1 MHSMILGVN
10 LLPLRLEGGG
20 TRHFAESL
28 LLEFTTPPFS
38 SRHLLFLMCFPE
50 MREHCER
57 LFKGAPNVAIV
68 TVKSAVE
75 VVACQE
81 LFDLYFCP
89 LNSLSPLLPARP
101 SVACLMDI
109 QEKFF
114 PAFFSE
120 KQLDDRR
127 ILYGDVVHRA
137 TIACTISE
145 FCGRTFVE
153 QMNANPERIRVVR
166 LYPQKRLMEA
176 KPALPLNC
184 PSKFIL
190 YPANWYAHKNHRNLI
205 EGYVEAKR
213 RCAGLPDLV
222 LVGHPMGNEDWLAS
236 LAASDIHVY
245 TEISPEN
252 LRALY
257 ERSEF
262 VVLPTLFEG
271 YCMPLAEAIILRRPV
286 LANDLPVMREIGG
299 DWPFY
304 APLEVAGQIT
314 SALLTM
320 HEQEA
325 VTDSRVLPPAIAG
338 WGWRE
343 IALEYETIFNQALVK
358 HRIENPRL

>member
-1 MHSMILGVN
+1 MILGVN

-50 MREHCER
+50 MREHFEK
-57 LFKGAPNVAIV
+57 LFKGASNVAIV

-75 VVACQE
+75 VVACQG

-120 KQLDDRR
+120 KQLNDRR
-127 ILYGDVVHRA
+127 ILYGDVVHRS
-137 TIACTISE
+137 TIACTISD

-153 QMNANPERIRVVR
+153 RMDANPERIRVVR

-176 KPALPLNC
+176 RPELPHDC
-184 PSKFIL
+184 PFKFIL
-190 YPANWYAHKNHRNLI
+190 YPANWYAHKNHRHLVQ
-205 EGYVEAKR
+205 GYLEAKR

-222 LVGHPMGNEDWLAS
+222 LVGHTMGNGDWLAG

-286 LANDLPVMREIGG
+286 LANDLPVMREVGG
-299 DWPFY
+299 DWPTY
-304 APLEVAGQIT
+304 ARLEDADQIT
-314 SALLTM
+314 SALLMM
-320 HEQEA
+320 HEGEGVSVPQ
-325 VTDSRVLPPAIAG
+325 TLPPAIAG

-343 IALEYETIFNQALVK
+343 IAAKYETIFNQALMM
-358 HRIENPRL
+358 HRMENPKA

>member
-1 MHSMILGVN
+1 MILGIN
-10 LLPLRLEGGG
+10 LLPLREDGGG

-28 LLEFTTPPFS
+28 LLEFTAPPFS
-38 SRHLLFLMCFPE
+38 SRHLMLLICSPA
-50 MREHCER
+50 MREHLER
-57 LFKGAPNVAIV
+57 LFKGASNVAIA
-68 TVKSAVE
+68 TVSSPHDLVR
-75 VVACQE
+75 CQG

-114 PAFFSE
+114 PSFFSE

-127 ILYGDVVHRA
+127 ILYGDVVHRS
-137 TIACTISE
+137 TIVCTISA
-145 FCGRTFVE
+145 FCGRSFVE
-153 QMNANPERIRVVR
+153 KMDANPDRIRVVR

-176 KPALPLNC
+176 QAALPRDC

-190 YPANWYAHKNHRNLI
+190 YPANWYAHKNHQNLVQ
-205 EGYVEAKR
+205 GYLQAKQQ
-213 RCAGLPDLV
+213 CPGLPSLV
-222 LVGHPMGNEDWLAS
+222 LVGHPMGDADWFTKLATP
-236 LAASDIHVY
+236 DIHVY

-257 ERSEF
+257 ERTDF

-271 YCMPLAEAIILRRPV
+271 YCMPLAEAIILGRPV

-299 DWPFY
+299 DWPMY
-304 APLEVAGQIT
+304 APLESADQIA
-314 SALLTM
+314 SALLHM
-320 HEQEA
+320 HERPA
-325 VTDSRVLPPAIAG
+325 GADARPLPPAIAA

-358 HRIENPRL
+358 HRIENPRP